1 MTEILFHAIKS
12 FVNDLGEFFSGE
24 SHSLALY
31 ERLINKTT
39 IGHTE
44 AVEKHISAFRKFC
57 VDNRDSITSNKET
70 FNGNVEYSPKVYI
83 DMNSIFKMK
92 MDSDTRLTIHRHLL
106 TLSATLDSQS
116 SAKDVLKTDLSLTTT
131 VNSNGASAEDDF
143 LSEVMA
149 KVEKSVDANATNPN
163 EAISKVMSSGI
174 VNDLVSSI
182 GSKVSSGNLDINKM
196 FGSIQK
202 MLTTMAPDASS
213 DPQMAQTMS
222 MINGMM
228 SMMGK

>member
-1 MTEILFHAIKS
+1 
-12 FVNDLGEFFSGE
+12 
-24 SHSLALY
+24 
-31 ERLINKTT
+31 
-39 IGHTE
+39 
-44 AVEKHISAFRKFC
+44 
-57 VDNRDSITSNKET
+57 
-70 FNGNVEYSPKVYI
+70 
-83 DMNSIFKMK
+83 MK

-228 SMMGK
+228 SMMGKK